1 LRRTIVL
8 LAVLA
13 SLPAAPSAFADNQ
26 EIVGGRDATRPYPF
40 MASLQETSGRHFCGG
55 SLVRPQWILTA
66 KHCVRGEQPSDIQ
79 VMLGSPRRSQPGTI
93 HKIEQI
99 IVDPNG
105 DSDSAVLKL
114 AVPSTLEPVRIAD
127 PSTKSAWEPGDVAT
141 AIGWGTTFF
150 LVGPTTD
157 YLQEVEIP
165 VVSDDD
171 CQTSYPGFNRTMEI
185 CAGEKTGGKDTC
197 QGDSG
202 GPLMVPDPA
211 AAGKWIVFGTTW
223 YGNGCG
229 FPLFYG
235 VYMKVGEGPG
245 NAWVNSALPPCD
257 PLVQPC

>member
-13 SLPAAPSAFADNQ
+13 SLPLAPSAFAETP

-40 MASLQETSGRHFCGG
+40 AASLQMNDGRHFCGG
-55 SLVRPQWILTA
+55 SLVRAQWILTA
-66 KHCVRGEQPSDIQ
+66 KHCVRNRQPSSFQ

-93 HKIEQI
+93 HRIEQV
-99 IVDPNG
+99 IVDPNA

-114 AVPSTLEPVRIAD
+114 AVPSTLELAGIAD
-127 PSTKSAWEPGDVAT
+127 PSTKSEWSPGDVAT
-141 AIGWGTTFF
+141 AIGWGTTCF
-150 LVGPTTD
+150 LACGTTD
-157 YLQEVEIP
+157 YLQEVEVH

-171 CQTSYPGFNRTMEI
+171 CQLPYPGFNRTMEI
-185 CAGEKTGGKDTC
+185 CAGELTGGKDTC

-202 GPLMVPDPA
+202 GPLMVPDPN
-211 AAGKWIVFGTTW
+211 AAGKWLVFGTTW

-235 VYMKVGEGPG
+235 VYAKVGEGPTHD
-245 NAWVNSALPPCD
+245 WVNSVLPP
-257 PLVQPC
+257 LETAAAA